1 MEKKMIK
8 SQALLMHKVALLML
22 TRMDGVMVRCW
33 AFPTIGSFFFEYGAI
48 KLDFE
53 KDKNPYSQ
61 EQVDAVCLAL
71 DDMLEEERKH
81 AEKVLYT
88 INHWRGM

>member
-1 MEKKMIK
+1 MIE
-8 SQALLMHKVALLML
+8 SQAKLMHKAALLML
-22 TRMDGVMVRCW
+22 TRQDGVSVNSRIY
-33 AFPTIGSFFFEYGAI
+33 PNIGRFIFEYGTI
-48 KLDFE
+48 VLDFDE
-53 KDKNPYSQ
+53 ENPYSQ